1 LIQRKFPLLICRN
14 AFTRPG
20 MDNGSMSFEP
30 KLNSVGQRRPSL
42 GMVACLL
49 IVLAGVIA
57 VVGILIAYGLV
68 GTF

>member
-1 LIQRKFPLLICRN
+1 
-14 AFTRPG
+14 
-20 MDNGSMSFEP
+20 MSFEP